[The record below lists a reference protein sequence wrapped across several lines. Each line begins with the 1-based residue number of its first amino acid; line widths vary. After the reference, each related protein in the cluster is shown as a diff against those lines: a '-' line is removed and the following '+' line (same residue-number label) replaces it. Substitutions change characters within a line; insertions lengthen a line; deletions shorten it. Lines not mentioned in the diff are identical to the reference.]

1 MKKTLDI
8 KKLILL
14 NMPYLLMG
22 LFATNFGE
30 AWRMAQG
37 ADASAKMLSFFSTLP
52 VALASW
58 WPSLHPLDL
67 LVGLCCGA
75 GLRLAVY
82 LKSKNAKKYRHG
94 MEYGSARWGTHEDIA
109 PYVDPVF
116 QNNVILT
123 KTESLTMNSR
133 PKDPKTARNKNV
145 LVIGGSGSGKTRFWL
160 KPNLMQMHSSYV
172 VTDPKGTILVECGK
186 MLQRGTPKIRPKL
199 GKDHQPVKDRHGNP
213 VYETVKDKNGK
224 VVYEPYRIKVL
235 NTINFKKSMHY
246 NPFAYLHSEKDI
258 LKLVTTLIANTK
270 GEGKAGDDFW
280 VKAETLLYCALIG
293 YIHYEAPV
301 EEQNFATL
309 IEFINAMEVRE
320 DDEEFKNPV
329 DLMFDA
335 LEAEKPNHFAVR
347 QYKKYKLA
355 AGVVCSKRLLNQAV
369 GKSLRTHNLK
379 PKKGAQVM
387 RKNEKITALYE
398 RLSRDDFGK
407 DDDQQRESNS
417 ISNQKAMLE
426 EFAARQ
432 GFTNIVHFTD
442 DGISGTCFDR
452 PGFLAMMKEVEAG
465 NVEYLCIKDMSRMGR
480 DYLKVGQIMEILRH
494 RGVRLIA
501 INDGVDSARGDDDF
515 TPFRNIMNEYYA
527 RDTSRK
533 IRSTFQSKG
542 KSGKHLTGTV
552 IYGYLWNEARDQW
565 LVDPEAAEVVK
576 RIFAMTI
583 EGYGPY
589 QIASKLKEEKI
600 LIPSAYLAQHGEG
613 VNKNKTFK
621 DVYGWGSS
629 TICNLLEKREYLG
642 HTINFKTRKH
652 FKDKKSHYVPE
663 DEWTIFENT
672 HEAIIDQQTFDLV
685 QKIRGNVRRYPD
697 GWGEAAPLTG
707 LLYCDDCGGKMYVH
721 RTNNGKRISQ
731 YTCSQYS
738 KVPVGKLCTTQHR
751 INEDVVLSLVSEML
765 KAIAEYAKH
774 DRAEFVRVV
783 QEAQS
788 SQQTAEV
795 KKQRIRLATAKQRV
809 SELEVLLCK
818 IYEDNILGKLSDSR
832 YATLDAQYEKE
843 QTELTAEIS
852 VLEKAIKSYEK
863 HEKDADRFIALI
875 GKYENFDKLTIAML
889 NEFIEKIL
897 VHERDR
903 KGSIQT
909 TQEVE
914 IYFNFVGRFVPPAF
928 GEVELTP
935 EELEEIR
942 KREERKDRLHQ
953 NYLKRKA
960 SGAQKRYED
969 KIKERKKA
977 EIEAKKAAIRAEDIA
992 KGVFV
997 PVSSLPQREP
1007 MKGVQSA

>member
-1 MKKTLDI
+1 MTGKV
-8 KKLILL
+8 KKLVLL
-14 NMPYLLMG
+14 NLPYLIFVY
-22 LFATNFGE
+22 LFDKLCQGVRLAP
-30 AWRMAQG
+30 G
-37 ADASAKMLSFFSTLP
+37 ADASEKLLHIGQGFSAAFASLAPSFHL
-52 VALASW
+52 V
-58 WPSLHPLDL
+58 DL
-67 LVGLCCGA
+67 CVGAAGAVLIRLV
-75 GLRLAVY
+75 VY
-82 LKSKNAKKYRHG
+82 SKGKNAKKYRRG
-94 MEYGSARWGTHEDIA
+94 IEYGSARWGTPADIA
-109 PYVDPVF
+109 PYMDKDF
-116 QNNVILT
+116 SQNVLLT
-123 KTESLTMNSR
+123 QTERITMSSR
-133 PKDPKTARNKNV
+133 PKEPKYARNKNI
-145 LVIGGSGSGKTRFWL
+145 LVCGGSGSGKTRFFV
-160 KPNLMQMHSSYV
+160 KPNLLQCHSSYV
-172 VTDPKGTILVECGK
+172 VTDPKGTILNEVGA
-186 MLQRGTPKIRPKL
+186 LL
-199 GKDHQPVKDRHGNP
+199 DRKG
-213 VYETVKDKNGK
+213 
-224 VVYEPYRIKVL
+224 YRIKSL
-235 NTINFKKSMHY
+235 NLINFKKSMRY
-246 NPFAYLHSEKDI
+246 NPLAYIRSEKDI
-258 LKLVTTLIANTK
+258 LKLVNALILNTK
-270 GEGKAGDDFW
+270 GEGEKSSEDFW
-280 VKAETLLYCALIG
+280 VKAERLYYSALIG
-293 YIHYEAPV
+293 YIWYEAEP
-301 EEQNFATL
+301 EERNFITL
-309 IEFINAMEVRE
+309 LDLISASEARE
-320 DDEEFKNPV
+320 DDEEFQSPV
-329 DLMFDA
+329 DLLFA
-335 LEAEKPNHFAVR
+335 KLEKEHPDHFAVK
-347 QYKKYKLA
+347 QYRKFKMA

-480 DYLKVGQIMEILRH
+480 DYLKVGQIMEILRQ

-565 LVDPEAAEVVK
+565 LVDPEAADVVK

-629 TICNLLEKREYLG
+629 TICNILEKREYLG

-707 LLYCDDCGGKMYVH
+707 LLYCADCGGKMYVH

-795 KKQRIRLATAKQRV
+795 RKQRTRLATAKQRV

-843 QTELTAEIS
+843 QSELTAEIS
-852 VLEKAIKSYEK
+852 VLEKAVKSYEK

-875 GKYENFDKLTIAML
+875 DKYENFDKLTIAML

-928 GEVELTP
+928 GEVELPP

-969 KIKERKKA
+969 KIKGRKKA

-1007 MKGVQSA
+1007 MKGVQTA

>member
-1 MKKTLDI
+1 MKKLPKI
-8 KKLILL
+8 NAAQMFKASL
-14 NMPYLLMG
+14 PYLIIG
-22 LFATNFGE
+22 LLATKLGEAYRQATGADILDKVLGAFATLGTVFQNP
-30 AWRMAQG
+30 
-37 ADASAKMLSFFSTLP
+37 LP
-52 VALASW
+52 S
-58 WPSLHPLDL
+58 PHPFDL
-67 LVGLCCGA
+67 LVGA
-75 GLRLAVY
+75 SAAVLVRAIIY
-82 LKSKNAKKYRHG
+82 FKAKNAKKYRHG
-94 MEYGSARWGTHEDIA
+94 EEYGTARWGNEKDIA
-109 PYVDPVF
+109 PFINSDFSQNILLTDTERLTLGKIADPEKR
-116 QNNVILT
+116 NVNL
-123 KTESLTMNSR
+123 
-133 PKDPKTARNKNV
+133 NV
-145 LVIGGSGSGKTRFWL
+145 LVIGGSGSGKTRYHI
-160 KPNLMQMHSSYV
+160 KPNLLQMNSSYV
-172 VTDPKGTILVECGK
+172 CSDPKGTVVEEVGRVLVQQGHYK
-186 MLQRGTPKIRPKL
+186 LKI
-199 GKDHQPVKDRHGNP
+199 
-213 VYETVKDKNGK
+213 
-224 VVYEPYRIKVL
+224 L
-235 NTINFKKSMHY
+235 NTIDFSASMHY
-246 NPFAYLHSEKDI
+246 NPFQYLHSETDI
-258 LKLVTTLIANTK
+258 LSLVTVIMENTQGQNAK
-270 GEGKAGDDFW
+270 NADDFW
-280 VKAETLLYCALIG
+280 SKATALLLQSLIA
-293 YIHYEAPV
+293 YIYYEAPA
-301 EEQNFATL
+301 EEKNMTTL
-309 IEFINAMEVRE
+309 LDMLNACECRE
-320 DDEEFKNPV
+320 DDENFKSAVDLLFEQLEQKNP
-329 DLMFDA
+329 
-335 LEAEKPNHFAVR
+335 EHFAVR
-347 QYKKYKLA
+347 QYKKFKQA

-480 DYLKVGQIMEILRH
+480 DYLKVGQIMEILRQ

-576 RIFAMTI
+576 RIFSMTI
-583 EGYGPY
+583 DGYGPY
-589 QIASKLKEEKI
+589 QIASKLKEEKV
-600 LIPSAYLAQHGEG
+600 LIPSAYLARHGEG

-629 TICNLLEKREYLG
+629 TICNILEKREYLG

-672 HEAIIDQQTFDLV
+672 HEPIIDQQTFDLV

-707 LLYCDDCGGKMYVH
+707 LLYCADCGGKMYVH

-738 KVPVGKLCTTQHR
+738 KVPVGKLCKTQHR
-751 INEDVVLSLVSEML
+751 INEEVVLSLVSEML

-795 KKQRIRLATAKQRV
+795 KKQRTRLATAKQRV

-875 GKYENFDKLTIAML
+875 DKYENFDKLTIAML

-969 KIKERKKA
+969 KIKGRKKA

-992 KGVFV
+992 KGVFI

-1007 MKGVQSA
+1007 MKGVQTA

>member
-1 MKKTLDI
+1 MKNLPKINPTKAL
-8 KKLILL
+8 KASLPYVFAGLLCTKL
-14 NMPYLLMG
+14 
-22 LFATNFGE
+22 GE
-30 AWRMAQG
+30 AYRLTTGGDVLDKLLAAFTKLGLVFQNP
-37 ADASAKMLSFFSTLP
+37 LPSF
-52 VALASW
+52 
-58 WPSLHPLDL
+58 HPFDL
-67 LVGLCCGA
+67 LVGAVAAVL
-75 GLRLAVY
+75 LRLVVWS
-82 LKSKNAKKYRHG
+82 KIKNAKKYRHG
-94 MEYGSARWGTHEDIA
+94 EEYGTARWGNEKDIA
-109 PYVDPVF
+109 PFINSDFSQNILLTDTERLTLGKIADPEKR
-116 QNNVILT
+116 NVNL
-123 KTESLTMNSR
+123 
-133 PKDPKTARNKNV
+133 NV
-145 LVIGGSGSGKTRFWL
+145 LVIGGSGSGKTRYHI
-160 KPNLMQMHSSYV
+160 KPNLLQMNASYV
-172 VTDPKGTILVECGK
+172 CSDPKGTVVEEVGRALVQQGHYK
-186 MLQRGTPKIRPKL
+186 LKI
-199 GKDHQPVKDRHGNP
+199 
-213 VYETVKDKNGK
+213 
-224 VVYEPYRIKVL
+224 L
-235 NTINFKKSMHY
+235 NTIDFSCSMHY
-246 NPFAYLHSEKDI
+246 NPFHYLHSETDI
-258 LKLVTTLIANTK
+258 LSLVTVIMENTQSKESK
-270 GEGKAGDDFW
+270 GGDDFW
-280 VKAETLLYCALIG
+280 SKAEALLYQALIA
-293 YIHYEAPV
+293 YIYYEAP
-301 EEQNFATL
+301 EEEKNMTTL
-309 IEFINAMEVRE
+309 LDMLNACECRE
-320 DDEEFKNPV
+320 DDENFKSAV
-329 DLMFDA
+329 DLLFEQLEQRDA
-335 LEAEKPNHFAVR
+335 NHFAVR
-347 QYKKYKLA
+347 QYKKFKMA

-480 DYLKVGQIMEILRH
+480 DYLKVGQIMEILRQ

-589 QIASKLKEEKI
+589 QIASKLKEEKV

-629 TICNLLEKREYLG
+629 TICNILEKREYLG

-707 LLYCDDCGGKMYVH
+707 LLYCADCGGKMYVH

-843 QTELTAEIS
+843 QSELTAEIS
-852 VLEKAIKSYEK
+852 VLEKAVKSYEK

-875 GKYENFDKLTIAML
+875 DKYENFDKLTIAML

-928 GEVELTP
+928 GEAELTP

-969 KIKERKKA
+969 KIKGRKKA

-1007 MKGVQSA
+1007 MKGVQTA